1 VLTGVPRPAGRVR
14 RLPAKVLHV
23 VVRARCAKDDSSP
36 RDARSQ
42 RPGDNSTRIARTAA
56 KWHSKPAWKSHS
68 SSPDASSWLLSPRD
82 DAGQHELRGVSE
94 AESTRTYV
102 RRSEESF
109 ACIWSA
115 ATSPTL
121 SGHSLVLVTER
132 GISAVCP
139 RWPPKAQTTPKLRG
153 SSIFIL
159 SNDPCNRLQ
168 KTPSKTPQKRLL
180 TTFQTQPRAVSRR
193 TAKPSYAVE
202 QRDQAKHPRTAK
214 PGYTPSNNEKT
225 WPPPPREAR
234 VSCPT
239 STWAQPSSCSSS

>member
-1 VLTGVPRPAGRVR
+1 MRRHPRR
-14 RLPAKVLHV
+14 R
-23 VVRARCAKDDSSP
+23 R
-36 RDARSQ
+36 
-42 RPGDNSTRIARTAA
+42 
-56 KWHSKPAWKSHS
+56 
-68 SSPDASSWLLSPRD
+68 
-82 DAGQHELRGVSE
+82 GQHEPRGVSE

>member
-1 VLTGVPRPAGRVR
+1 M
-14 RLPAKVLHV
+14 
-23 VVRARCAKDDSSP
+23 
-36 RDARSQ
+36 
-42 RPGDNSTRIARTAA
+42 
-56 KWHSKPAWKSHS
+56 
-68 SSPDASSWLLSPRD
+68 
-82 DAGQHELRGVSE
+82 
-94 AESTRTYV
+94 
-102 RRSEESF
+102 
-109 ACIWSA
+109 
-115 ATSPTL
+115 
-121 SGHSLVLVTER
+121 TER

-239 STWAQPSSCSSS
+239 STWAQPSPPHRERAARHHRRSAATQSKQTSDGPRAPGRASTARNFVDLERAVVALRRRAL